1 MGESKIASG
10 HDVSFAGRSA
20 DELYDLAQK
29 WITEARRASAQN
41 EAEIAAWKKEMQEW
55 GYSMSASARPHR
67 GTPRHEFFWRD
78 RPDRSRR

>member
-1 MGESKIASG
+1 MGESKTASG

-29 WITEARRASAQN
+29 WIAEARRTSAMD

-55 GYSMSASARPHR
+55 GYSMSPAGRTRA

-78 RPDRSRR
+78 RTGHRRR